1 MASTQT
7 LSSRLGITKAFNFI
21 DKRSGPF
28 DGEVSLT
35 RDRVYILPTRM
46 GLLFGVL
53 LLTLLIGSINYE
65 KSLGFMLTFLL
76 AAIGNLALL
85 TTWQNI
91 AGLTLRAQPGP
102 AVFCGEDIRFTVQLI
117 NDRQV
122 DRHSLVIGQHG
133 VDHDVVDC
141 AAGQISQA
149 VFRVKSKKRGL
160 LQAGRFRLHTQYPTG
175 LFTAWTSVDLSMQA
189 LVYPAPSEIKDAQLS
204 GDERSGEDDRQGPG
218 QENYSHLRKYHFGDK
233 PNLISWKAAARTD
246 QLFTKSFTGT
256 SPQRYWIDWDDI
268 RADSTEHR
276 LSIMTGM
283 VLHAHENNHLF
294 GLRLPTQRIDIASG
308 RAHYHR
314 CLSALALY

>member
-1 MASTQT
+1 MASPQT
-7 LSSRLGITKAFNFI
+7 LSSRLNLSKAFNFI

-28 DGEVSLT
+28 DGEVTLT

-46 GLLFGVL
+46 GLLFGAL

-91 AGLTLRAQPGP
+91 AGLTLRAQPSA
-102 AVFCGEDIRFTVQLI
+102 AVFCGEDISYSVQLI
-117 NDRQV
+117 NHRQADRY
-122 DRHSLVIGQHG
+122 SLVISHDG

-141 AAGQISQA
+141 PAGQLSQA
-149 VFRVKSKKRGL
+149 VFRYRSTHRGL
-160 LQAGRFRLHTQYPTG
+160 HEAGRLRLYTRYPTG
-175 LFTAWTSVDLSMQA
+175 LFTAWTWVDLSMTA
-189 LVYPAPSEIKDAQLS
+189 LVYPAPAQVKDAQPV
-204 GDERSGEDDRQGPG
+204 GDEHAGEDDRQGPG
-218 QENYSHLRKYHFGDK
+218 QENFSHLRKYHFGDK
-233 PNLISWKAAARTD
+233 PNLVSWKAAARTD

-256 SPQRYWIDWDDI
+256 SPQRYWIDWNEI
-268 RADSTEHR
+268 RADSSEQR
-276 LSIMTGM
+276 LSIMAGM
-283 VLHAHENNHLF
+283 VMHAHEHGHLF
-294 GLRLPTQRIDIASG
+294 GLRLPTQQIDIDSG